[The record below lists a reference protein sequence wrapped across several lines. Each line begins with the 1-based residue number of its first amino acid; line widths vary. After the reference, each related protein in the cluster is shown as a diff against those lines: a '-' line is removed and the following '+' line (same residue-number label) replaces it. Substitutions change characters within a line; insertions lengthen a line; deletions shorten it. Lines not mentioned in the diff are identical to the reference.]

1 MSIPTRCRRVADAG
15 GTNPLLAESGLPL
28 AAPRFDRIEP
38 RHFLPAFRRAIA
50 GARSEIEAI
59 AGSPEPA
66 SFDNVIA
73 ALERAGASLAR
84 VRRIFWTLASASA
97 GPEIRAIEAEVSAML
112 SRHATFVSHHAAL
125 F

>member
-1 MSIPTRCRRVADAG
+1 MPIQS
-15 GTNPLLAESGLPL
+15 NPLLAESSLPF

-38 RHFLPAFRRAIA
+38 NHFLPAFRRAIA
-50 GARSEIEAI
+50 EARSEIEAI

-66 SFDNVIA
+66 SFDNTIA
-73 ALERAGASLAR
+73 ALERAGARLAR